1 MSTTIGNYSL
11 SKDRSTVYFNDV
23 IIYKSGIMRLGP
35 DLYTEDGKV
44 CFYDVNTRSIYH
56 AKENGV
62 ERLYC
67 NVHFFTNFDIWS
79 GRTKDGKTVF
89 LKLIDKSCFKK
100 LFVSSKDYS
109 SFNFENNGYYTSE
122 NDFEIIMYSSDL
134 RRFCLL
140 SSNGV
145 YDFPGNF
152 SDVHIHY
159 NYLGNRVVFYYDNE
173 KKQLKVID
181 RSKEKILYKQP
192 QNMVKQLNG
201 TLRAEYPKPTVFYY
215 INDDDIIKIKVEY
228 FKECY
233 DNHISTSHR
242 ETNVLYYDNHMPK
255 TYKEIRTP
263 LKDYKDTIRDYLFY
277 PEDDSKKAFVL
288 KKLFEGSGLDTVV
301 NSGIE
306 DDSSVNHLVKIW
318 DRHYTMEYALLK
330 GSYDASKYRIL
341 GVKLISLL
349 ASTEYAIKNCMW
361 DVNGY
366 NLQNYFFGYKVYP
379 REIARLK
386 EYYGISD
393 GELFWFLK
401 KEYLDVLDEQKL
413 NYVEE
418 ADFKDYQKLMDD
430 VLLANSYYVEHPS
443 TWKSEFMLYKYIKE
457 FVPDTVY
464 QAQPKWLRPQSLDV
478 FVESKSIGIEYQGIQ
493 HFQPVEHFGGNAG
506 YIKTVK
512 RDENKR
518 QKCAEHGVQLLYWNY
533 QEEVTKLSVKE
544 FLENN
549 GIIW

>member
-1 MSTTIGNYSL
+1 MSNKIGKYSL
-11 SKDRSTVYFNDV
+11 SKDRSTVYFNDA
-23 IIYKSGIMRLGP
+23 IIFQSDKPWIGP
-35 DLYTEDGKV
+35 DLYAEDGEV
-44 CFYDVNTRSIYH
+44 CFYDGNTRSIYR
-56 AKENGV
+56 AKENSV
-62 ERLYC
+62 ECIYY
-67 NVHFFTNFDIWS
+67 NVSYWDCIWK
-79 GRTKDGKTVF
+79 GNAQDGKTVI
-89 LKLIDKSCFKK
+89 LCLINETSFKRVI
-100 LFVSSKDYS
+100 VSSKDYS
-109 SFNFENNGYYTSE
+109 NFHFENYGYYISE
-122 NDFEIIMYSSDL
+122 NDFEMLMHSYDPE
-134 RRFCLL
+134 RFCLL
-140 SSNGV
+140 SNNGI
-145 YDFPGNF
+145 YDFPRNF
-152 SDVHIHY
+152 SDVRIHY
-159 NYLGNRVVFYYDNE
+159 NYLGNRVVFYFDNE
-173 KKQLKVID
+173 KKILKVID
-181 RSKEKILYKQP
+181 GNDERTLYKQP
-192 QNMVKQLNG
+192 HNTFMGFDGKLRVQYPTPRIKYQLM
-201 TLRAEYPKPTVFYY
+201 
-215 INDDDIIKIKVEY
+215 DDDIIRIQVEVYRQYYDKHRQTSYEETKIV
-228 FKECY
+228 
-233 DNHISTSHR
+233 
-242 ETNVLYYDNHMPK
+242 YYDNHMPK
-255 TYKEIRTP
+255 TYKEIQTP

-318 DRHYTMEYALLK
+318 DKHYTMEYALLK
-330 GSYDASKYRIL
+330 GSYNASKYRIL

-349 ASTEYAIKNCMW
+349 ASTEYAIKNRMW
-361 DVNGY
+361 ELNGY

-457 FVPDTVY
+457 FVSDTVY

-478 FVESKSIGIEYQGIQ
+478 FIESKSIGIEYQGIQ